1 MSDFDINSFD
11 FSAMTASTGIDPF
24 AKKQQFEHDDRFYKL
39 ERDSKTDIGYVTIAF
54 LPDKN
59 NRTLLKMIRINST
72 VNENG
77 KKHFFNDW
85 SPATIGKPCPFYE
98 NARRLYQADEK
109 EGYGIL
115 KTQQRFIANIKV
127 LKDPQNPE
135 NNGKIFL
142 YDMSKTLT
150 EAIQHAVI
158 PVDPDEKPKELFNP
172 LKGWIVKLTMQK
184 GANGFYNYTPEF
196 KKVDPDNSSVS
207 IYGYTDTREHINE
220 SGAKALQDI
229 KDNTYDLSEFYKP
242 ENFKSY
248 DELYVE
254 MQKLIGGKY
263 GIPALESSHTDTP
276 KVQINDNSSDVH
288 VEVESTAQK
297 PSETLNE
304 TVKQPVDPDTQ
315 PKSNLDIDSILA
327 GI

>member
-24 AKKQQFEHDDRFYKL
+24 AKKQYEYDDRFYKL
-39 ERDSKTDIGYVTIAF
+39 ERDPKTDRGTVTIAF

-59 NRTLLKMIRINST
+59 NRTLLKMIKINST
-72 VNENG
+72 VTENG
-77 KKHFFNDW
+77 KKHFLNAW

-98 NARRLYQADEK
+98 NARRLYQAGDE
-109 EGYGIL
+109 EGYRTL
-115 KTQQRFIANIKV
+115 KTQQRFITNIKI
-127 LKDPQNPE
+127 LKDNQHPE

-142 YDMSKTLT
+142 YEISKTLAQT
-150 EAIQHAVI
+150 IQNAVI
-158 PVDPDEKPKELFNP
+158 PVDTDEKPKELFNP
-172 LKGWIVKLTMQK
+172 LKGWMLKLTMQK
-184 GANGFYNYTPEF
+184 GTNGFYGYETEF
-196 KKVDPDNSSVS
+196 KKVDPDNSSAS
-207 IYGYTDTREHINE
+207 IYGYTDTKEHINE
-220 SGAKALQDI
+220 SGAKALEDI
-229 KDNTYDLSEFYKP
+229 KNNTYDLSEFYKP

-248 DELYVE
+248 DELYTE
-254 MQKLIGGKY
+254 MQKLVGGKY

-297 PSETLNE
+297 PTETLNE